1 MDYNNWTTKYNDDS
15 NKLVIGKMKDEPGGV
30 ASEELVGLKPKMYSY
45 LVDNNSERK
54 KVKGVNG
61 NVIAKTGY
69 NDYRDTVSN
78 NKCLRNE

>member
-30 ASEELVGLKPKMYSY
+30 ASEELAGLKPKMYSY

-54 KVKGVNG
+54 KVKGVNR
-61 NVIAKTGY
+61 NVIAKIGY
-69 NDYRDTVSN
+69 NDYRDTVLD
-78 NKCLRNE
+78 NKCLRNG